1 MATKVRTQFF
11 LILHSPVFL
20 ANLSMYQELLSEGS
34 KFEITREYQELRT
47 IITEARKFDL
57 LISEIFVDSTRPC
70 MTRDEL
76 SSLCTKVLN
85 LPFKLKNSDL
95 LIKVRFVSHIVDNK
109 AIFYRSNIKWT
120 QFWMKFAMET
130 YQIQFVMFLLSAK
143 KVSRLT

>member
-1 MATKVRTQFF
+1 MATKVLYYQPPWVS
-11 LILHSPVFL
+11 LIFIL

-47 IITEARKFDL
+47 IITEAQKFDL

-95 LIKVRFVSHIVDNK
+95 LIKVRSSLIYPVGN
-109 AIFYRSNIKWT
+109 N
-120 QFWMKFAMET
+120 
-130 YQIQFVMFLLSAK
+130 
-143 KVSRLT
+143 

>member
-1 MATKVRTQFF
+1 
-11 LILHSPVFL
+11 
-20 ANLSMYQELLSEGS
+20 MYQELLSEGS

-47 IITEARKFDL
+47 IITEAQKFDL

-95 LIKVRFVSHIVDNK
+95 LIKVKLSVLYQECDNELFHVGATK
-109 AIFYRSNIKWT
+109 SGLN
-120 QFWMKFAMET
+120 
-130 YQIQFVMFLLSAK
+130 SG
-143 KVSRLT
+143 

>member
-1 MATKVRTQFF
+1 MATKVLYYQPPWVS
-11 LILHSPVFL
+11 LILIL

-47 IITEARKFDL
+47 IITEAQKFDL

-95 LIKVRFVSHIVDNK
+95 LIKVRSSLIYPVRDD
-109 AIFYRSNIKWT
+109 
-120 QFWMKFAMET
+120 
-130 YQIQFVMFLLSAK
+130 
-143 KVSRLT
+143 

>member
-1 MATKVRTQFF
+1 
-11 LILHSPVFL
+11 
-20 ANLSMYQELLSEGS
+20 MYQELLSEGS

-47 IITEARKFDL
+47 IITEAQKFDL

-95 LIKVRFVSHIVDNK
+95 LIKVKLSVLYQECDNELFHVGATK
-109 AIFYRSNIKWT
+109 SGFNSG
-120 QFWMKFAMET
+120 
-130 YQIQFVMFLLSAK
+130 
-143 KVSRLT
+143 

>member
-1 MATKVRTQFF
+1 MATKVLYRLPPRVI
-11 LILHSPVFL
+11 LILIL

-47 IITEARKFDL
+47 IITEAQKFDL

-95 LIKVRFVSHIVDNK
+95 LIKVRSSLIYPMGDN
-109 AIFYRSNIKWT
+109 
-120 QFWMKFAMET
+120 
-130 YQIQFVMFLLSAK
+130 
-143 KVSRLT
+143 

>member
-1 MATKVRTQFF
+1 
-11 LILHSPVFL
+11 
-20 ANLSMYQELLSEGS
+20 MYQELLSEGS

-47 IITEARKFDL
+47 IITEAQKFDL

-95 LIKVRFVSHIVDNK
+95 LIKVRISFFYPACDNGL
-109 AIFYRSNIKWT
+109 
-120 QFWMKFAMET
+120 
-130 YQIQFVMFLLSAK
+130 FLVGATKSGLNSG
-143 KVSRLT
+143 

>member
-1 MATKVRTQFF
+1 MATKVLYYQPPWVS
-11 LILHSPVFL
+11 LILIL

-47 IITEARKFDL
+47 IITEAQKFDL

-95 LIKVRFVSHIVDNK
+95 LIKVRSSLIYLVGDN
-109 AIFYRSNIKWT
+109 
-120 QFWMKFAMET
+120 
-130 YQIQFVMFLLSAK
+130 
-143 KVSRLT
+143 